1 MSAVEVRAAA
11 RLLAAR
17 TGTRLAALPPDERP
31 ADLAAAL
38 TVQRAVVAQRGAAT
52 RGWKVGC
59 TGPAAEKLLGYDRPF
74 YGRLLDGLVHA
85 SPARLPGAGFSMRVL
100 EAEYAFR
107 LGRDLGPAGA
117 SWTAETV
124 ADAVAA
130 VHPAIEV
137 VDTAYADWLSV
148 GIFSLIADNGVHGA
162 FVLGEGTS
170 DWRGLDLVG
179 GKVTFTIAGGNT
191 IEGKG
196 ANVLGNPLAS
206 LAWLANETASLGGL
220 KAGEIVTTGSTIP
233 PQPVGPAASAE
244 ADFAGLGR
252 VAVTFV

>member
-1 MSAVEVRAAA
+1 MAGWEGRAAA
-11 RLLAAR
+11 RLLEAR
-17 TGTRLAALPPDERP
+17 AGARMAALPPDERP

-38 TVQRAVVAQRGAAT
+38 AVQRQVVAQKGAAT

-59 TGPAAEKLLGYDRPF
+59 TGPAAQKLLGYDRPF

-85 SPARLPGAGFSMRVL
+85 SPARLPGAGFSMRLL

-107 LGRDLGPAGA
+107 LGRDLPPSGA
-117 SWTAETV
+117 PWTAETV

-130 VHPAIEV
+130 VHPAIEI
-137 VDTAYADWLSV
+137 VDTAFAEWLSV
-148 GIFSLIADNGVHGA
+148 GILSLIADNGVHGA
-162 FVLGEGTS
+162 FVLGEGVT
-170 DWRGLDLVG
+170 DWRGVDLVDG
-179 GKVTFTIAGGNT
+179 SVVFTVAGGAAV
-191 IEGKG
+191 EGRG

-206 LAWLANETASLGGL
+206 LAWLANETAPLGGL
-220 KAGEIVTTGSTIP
+220 KAGEIVTTGSAIP

-244 ADFAGLGR
+244 ATFAGLGR